1 MVVRVVLVATAR
13 RYRGFATVRD
23 RVSIAAMSSAGTRGD
38 NERVGRDRREGRERQ
53 WCQLSRVHSSHT
65 RVGREPVNRSPS
77 SSHAGRGSRPS
88 VCRAS
93 LAARSDPQQ
102 QQATFPAADMN
113 CFLLVQP
120 RVPLSPRGVTVRL
133 PSRAALS
140 TGEREELSVTAE
152 RLLSRTLTV
161 EVALETLRNAQQQEA
176 LRKASSLIDDVA
188 ARLRDDLDGAK
199 RRLASL
205 HGACHADGEPS
216 STGPLDSKFQSLV
229 IGCALEDR
237 RKLKK
242 RLATLI
248 RNVENADRAIKL
260 LDHQYQK
267 SSVSG
272 TGTMTRR

>member
-1 MVVRVVLVATAR
+1 
-13 RYRGFATVRD
+13 
-23 RVSIAAMSSAGTRGD
+23 
-38 NERVGRDRREGRERQ
+38 
-53 WCQLSRVHSSHT
+53 
-65 RVGREPVNRSPS
+65 
-77 SSHAGRGSRPS
+77 
-88 VCRAS
+88 
-93 LAARSDPQQ
+93 
-102 QQATFPAADMN
+102 MN

-216 STGPLDSKFQSLV
+216 STGPLDRKFQSLV